1 MRMIQMEKSFRQNN
15 INDDKTQNKQNV
27 FKYSNETPRSP
38 TNLC

>member
-1 MRMIQMEKSFRQNN
+1 MMELKTQQMCYNK
-15 INDDKTQNKQNV
+15 DDKTQNKQNV